1 MIPMAKLFWNKEKT
15 KDSFNVLHKLA
26 KELDFVL
33 IGGWAVY
40 YYTKQQESLDV
51 DIAIQYDKLEY
62 FRKFGINQYENT
74 KIKYSIMDNI
84 YIDIF
89 LSEFSEK
96 ELLVPI
102 SFILKNYELIDGI
115 KVVERNVLLIL
126 KLSGY
131 FRSDETKVR
140 KDVVDVISLLFYGNI
155 DLSKIKELITKYKI
169 EPRKSIDILLEY
181 LDKSETLLDFIG
193 IDKKEYSTKK
203 KECKEKINKLFE

>member
-1 MIPMAKLFWNKEKT
+1 
-15 KDSFNVLHKLA
+15 
-26 KELDFVL
+26 
-33 IGGWAVY
+33 
-40 YYTKQQESLDV
+40 
-51 DIAIQYDKLEY
+51 
-62 FRKFGINQYENT
+62 
-74 KIKYSIMDNI
+74 MDNI